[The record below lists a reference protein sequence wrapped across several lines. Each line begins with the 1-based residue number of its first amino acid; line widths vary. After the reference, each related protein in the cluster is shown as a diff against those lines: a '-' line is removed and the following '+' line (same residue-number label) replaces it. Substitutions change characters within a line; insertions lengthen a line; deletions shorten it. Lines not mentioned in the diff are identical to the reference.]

1 MKLKEAL
8 LITRNVKM
16 KKRLKN
22 VIFLLLLL
30 KMCFIFGQET
40 MYQKCIVI
48 DVGHGG
54 KDPGA
59 FGINGIQEKDV
70 VLNIGKEVIKQN
82 RAMFNNTF
90 EIYLTRYTDTLI
102 SLNDRTKLAKALN
115 PDLFIS
121 LHSNHSNS
129 PNARGIEVYVV
140 KNGEGYSKQ
149 SVLLGYIIQEE
160 LKIIGL
166 ESRGIKFS
174 NFFVIRKTSPHCPAI
189 LIESGFITNPD
200 EGSYLSLPSN
210 IRTIAVAILKGIIDY
225 SNMEL

>member
-1 MKLKEAL
+1 
-8 LITRNVKM
+8 M

-59 FGINGIQEKDV
+59 IGINGIQEKDV
-70 VLNIGKEVIKQN
+70 VLNIGKEVISQN

-90 EIYLTRYTDTLI
+90 KIYLTRYTDTLI

-121 LHSNHSNS
+121 LHCNHSNN
-129 PNARGIEVYVV
+129 PRTRGMEIYVA
-140 KNGEGYSKQ
+140 KNGDEYLRQ
-149 SVLLGYIIQEE
+149 SISLGYLILEE
-160 LKIIGL
+160 LELIGL
-166 ESRGIKFS
+166 KSRGIKFS
-174 NFFVIRKTSPHCPAI
+174 NFFVLRKTILYSPAI
-189 LIESGFITNPD
+189 LIEIGFITNSD
-200 EGSYLSLPSN
+200 ESNYFSKQSN
-210 IRTIAVAILKGIIDY
+210 IQVIALAILMKID
-225 SNMEL
+225 NHLNTEL